1 MRSGKSYLTRWQW
14 RALEATARGEV
25 KRSGTT
31 LTCPTINSATLRFLL
46 NANFIT
52 NGPREG
58 DVTTMILTKKGER
71 FLAAPEHDHLVALA
85 KASFW
90 RWGGIE
96 PKLTP
101 AQQRGLEATQRGMV
115 TRTCTAR
122 NKFICPTVGA
132 RALWCL
138 LDAGLIANGPKN
150 GDRIHMILTSKG
162 EAAIAPGIRA
172 HRPEV

>member
-1 MRSGKSYLTRWQW
+1 LTRWQW

-52 NGPREG
+52 DGPREG
-58 DVTTMILTKKGER
+58 DVTTMVLTKKGER
-71 FLAAPEHDHLVALA
+71 FLAAPEHDQLVTLA

-90 RWGGIE
+90 RWGRTE
-96 PKLTP
+96 PKLTL

-122 NKFICPTVGA
+122 DKFLCPTVGA

-138 LDAGLIANGPKN
+138 LDAGLIANGQKN
-150 GDRIHMILTSKG
+150 GDRIHMVLTSKG
-162 EAAIAPGIRA
+162 EAALAATARSNEDQA
-172 HRPEV
+172 AT